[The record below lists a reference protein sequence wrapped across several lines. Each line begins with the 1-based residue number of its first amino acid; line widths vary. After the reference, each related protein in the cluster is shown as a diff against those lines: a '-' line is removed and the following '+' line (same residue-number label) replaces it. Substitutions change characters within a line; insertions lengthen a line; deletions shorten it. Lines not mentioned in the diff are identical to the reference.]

1 MLYSFSHVSDLQ
13 GRSITS
19 RSGSPSLPGGQCGA
33 TVLTA
38 GRRHEE
44 GIASTANCLLKSQGK
59 PSGQSFPTKLVLPIP
74 APSSWPTLA
83 DATNLSQTW
92 SDPGRLPLTNGIA
105 AVAGGK
111 LKAHAVHENQR

>member
-1 MLYSFSHVSDLQ
+1 MLRYAL
-13 GRSITS
+13 
-19 RSGSPSLPGGQCGA
+19 
-33 TVLTA
+33 LTA
-38 GRRHEE
+38 GGRHEE
-44 GIASTANCLLKSQGK
+44 GIASSANCLLKSQDT
-59 PSGQSFPTKLVLPIP
+59 PSGQSLPTKLALPIP

-111 LKAHAVHENQR
+111 LKEHAVYENQR